1 MSTADPS
8 EGSGH
13 RLGTMRDGY
22 ELYFDVRLDEHLPYT
37 IQPGQ
42 QRRRLRDGGKQKPV
56 LRTSHASRCTWIVDG
71 HTQWCS
77 LSVQIDKRRS
87 AGRMRGTQSMLQV
100 IGACKPVS
108 RLARGDCSDQHCCP
122 ERAWC
127 VVALSMF
134 EYYVYSINHGQESAL
149 DGRVRTRTGSR

>member
-1 MSTADPS
+1 
-8 EGSGH
+8 
-13 RLGTMRDGY
+13 
-22 ELYFDVRLDEHLPYT
+22 
-37 IQPGQ
+37 
-42 QRRRLRDGGKQKPV
+42 
-56 LRTSHASRCTWIVDG
+56 
-71 HTQWCS
+71 
-77 LSVQIDKRRS
+77 
-87 AGRMRGTQSMLQV
+87 MRGTQSMLQV

-149 DGRVRTRTGSR
+149 DGWVPRAAALGLGTAEPGVRKLCAAAATSID